1 VVADTHSTVYL
12 RRPLASPRF
21 NALLLGAFAAAALL
35 MSSIGLYG
43 VIAFMA
49 TQRTR
54 EIGVRMALGA
64 KRVDILQ
71 LILSEG
77 LRLIMIGVAMGL
89 VAALALSR
97 VLKSLLFS
105 VSPHDPIS
113 YVAVTVLLAFVA
125 LLAILVP
132 ARAAMKVEPMSAL
145 RME

>member
-1 VVADTHSTVYL
+1 MAMV
-12 RRPLASPRF
+12 
-21 NALLLGAFAAAALL
+21 
-35 MSSIGLYG
+35 GLYG

-77 LRLIMIGVAMGL
+77 IRLIMIGVAMGL

>member
-1 VVADTHSTVYL
+1 
-12 RRPLASPRF
+12 
-21 NALLLGAFAAAALL
+21 
-35 MSSIGLYG
+35 
-43 VIAFMA
+43 
-49 TQRTR
+49 
-54 EIGVRMALGA
+54 
-64 KRVDILQ
+64 
-71 LILSEG
+71 
-77 LRLIMIGVAMGL
+77 

-113 YVAVTVLLAFVA
+113 YVAVTVLLASVA

>member
-1 VVADTHSTVYL
+1 M
-12 RRPLASPRF
+12 
-21 NALLLGAFAAAALL
+21 ALV
-35 MSSIGLYG
+35 GLYG

-49 TQRTR
+49 TQRTQ

-64 KRVDILQ
+64 SRADILQ

-77 LRLIMIGVAMGL
+77 VRLIALGAAVGL
-89 VAALALSR
+89 VAALALTR

-105 VSPHDPIS
+105 VSPHDPVS

-132 ARAAMKVEPMSAL
+132 ARAAMKIEPMSAL